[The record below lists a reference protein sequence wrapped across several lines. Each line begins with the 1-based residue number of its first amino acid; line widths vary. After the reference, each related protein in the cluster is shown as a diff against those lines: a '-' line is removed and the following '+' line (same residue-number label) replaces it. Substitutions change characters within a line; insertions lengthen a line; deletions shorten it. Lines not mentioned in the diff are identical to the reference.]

1 MQSFGDTI
9 CAPITPAGEAASS
22 LIRISGAG
30 AFEIAESRFKPAT
43 KLRNSDSH
51 RIIFGI
57 WNDKAGIALDEIL
70 IYKFIAPHSYTGEDV
85 IELSCHGNPRL
96 VSQIMEDLLLDCR
109 MALPGEFTQRAYL
122 NGKLDLIRA
131 EAVNDLITASGS
143 KAASS
148 ALSQLR
154 GTLTGFLETLLK
166 DIQTCRIKIELAIDF
181 SDQDLPQIDLDAFAT
196 ELDTIIGKAEKL
208 VEESRSGRYVREGI
222 KICLVGP
229 PNAGKSSLFNA
240 FLRENR
246 ALVSPHPGTT
256 RDYLEESVSLAGYS
270 LVIYDTAG
278 LRDASDEV
286 ERMGIDRT
294 RELLNSAD
302 LVLVLQEPGQ
312 SFRIDGLIDSQRIL
326 NIITKI
332 DSLGFTALPAP
343 ADLAGKLK
351 EQFPAIYAVLP
362 DELIPISVMMDGGLA
377 AISAEILKRLELPRE
392 LPEGPMLTNSRHLA
406 AIRRSISALH
416 KAREAMQGNLGYE
429 FIAFDLIEASSA
441 INEILGT
448 GSVDDLLGSIFSDFC
463 IGK

>member
-1 MQSFGDTI
+1 MQGFGDTI
-9 CAPITPAGEAASS
+9 CAPITAPGEAASS
-22 LIRISGAG
+22 LIRISGTR
-30 AFEIAESRFKPAT
+30 AFEIAESRFRPAS
-43 KLRNSDSH
+43 KLRNSESH
-51 RIIFGI
+51 RIIYGI
-57 WNDKAGIALDEIL
+57 WHDKAGTALDEIL

-96 VSQIMEDLLLDCR
+96 VSQIIEDLLLDCR
-109 MALPGEFTQRAYL
+109 MATPGEFTRRAYL

-143 KAASS
+143 KATSS

-166 DIQTCRIKIELAIDF
+166 EIQSCRIKIELAIDF
-181 SDQDLPQIDLDAFAT
+181 SDQDLPQIDMQGFAA
-196 ELDTIIGKAEKL
+196 ELDTIIEKAERL
-208 VEESRSGRYVREGI
+208 VEESRSGRYIREGI

-256 RDYLEESVSLAGYS
+256 RDYLEESVSLAGYN

-294 RELLNSAD
+294 RELLNNAD

-312 SFRIDGLIDSQRIL
+312 AFQIDSQIDSRRVL

-332 DSLGFTALPAP
+332 DKLGFDSLPTP
-343 ADLAGKLK
+343 AELLSRLK
-351 EQFPAIYAVLP
+351 ERFCDNHTELP
-362 DELIPISVMMDGGLA
+362 QGLIPSSVMLEGGLA
-377 AISAEILKRLELPRE
+377 AISLEILKRLELPRE
-392 LPEGPMLTNSRHLA
+392 LPDGPLLTNSRHLA
-406 AIRRSISALH
+406 AIRRSIAALH
-416 KAREAMQGNLGYE
+416 KAREAMQGDLGYE
-429 FIAFDLIEASSA
+429 FIAFDLIEATSA
-441 INEILGT
+441 ISEILGT

>member
-1 MQSFGDTI
+1 
-9 CAPITPAGEAASS
+9 
-22 LIRISGAG
+22 
-30 AFEIAESRFKPAT
+30 
-43 KLRNSDSH
+43 
-51 RIIFGI
+51 
-57 WNDKAGIALDEIL
+57 
-70 IYKFIAPHSYTGEDV
+70 
-85 IELSCHGNPRL
+85 
-96 VSQIMEDLLLDCR
+96 
-109 MALPGEFTQRAYL
+109 
-122 NGKLDLIRA
+122 
-131 EAVNDLITASGS
+131 VNDLITASGS

-312 SFRIDGLIDSQRIL
+312 SFRIDGLIDS
-326 NIITKI
+326 
-332 DSLGFTALPAP
+332 LGFTALPAP

-362 DELIPISVMMDGGLA
+362 DELIPSSVMMDGGLS